1 LIEKPMPQTT
11 TTAILH
17 DSNSS
22 IDSALGTA
30 VANPASTQRALPCL
44 DTRIFAAYHGTQ
56 LLVIQHLRR
65 HLRRPPAREFLLW
78 HPFESNPAVDRFMH
92 AVVLEAGFD
101 GTLDMRDF
109 ESLKPRTQGSLAW
122 WFESARRLRS
132 DASALRAWMA
142 ENGIDETT
150 VELWADD
157 PLHFY
162 AIFPRAVLC
171 RACQIKIP
179 HCFNHEDSLSVDAKQ
194 GLEAS
199 WAAVSWP
206 KKYFFMPWQRWMSGV
221 DLRMERI
228 GYDRAYT
235 FASPS
240 PWSANSLDLSAL
252 IAVDAFAGTY
262 GGLPRAMR
270 AEVDNLLAPVRAGAK
285 PLVLLLLFGLGED
298 DAFRTRYQRAMA
310 RIFSAHAAEL
320 QGGSLVVKW
329 HPGASGEQEPLLVEW
344 LRNNIPAQVHEIRHP
359 LNLEFMLPQL
369 RPDYVVAGLCGS
381 LPIVRDLGA
390 GRPIIISEWLDQYL
404 AERPGERP
412 AVTQFLRGIEVW

>member
-1 LIEKPMPQTT
+1 MN
-11 TTAILH
+11 AIV
-17 DSNSS
+17 S
-22 IDSALGTA
+22 
-30 VANPASTQRALPCL
+30 
-44 DTRIFAAYHGTQ
+44 
-56 LLVIQHLRR
+56 
-65 HLRRPPAREFLLW
+65 
-78 HPFESNPAVDRFMH
+78 
-92 AVVLEAGFD
+92 EAGFD
-101 GTLDMRDF
+101 GTLDIRDF
-109 ESLKPRTQGSLAW
+109 ESLKPRTQGPLTW

-132 DASALRAWMA
+132 DADTLRAWMA
-142 ENGIDETT
+142 ANRIEEAAA
-150 VELWADD
+150 ELWADD

-162 AIFPRAVLC
+162 VIFLRAVF
-171 RACQIKIP
+171 RSACQIKTP
-179 HCFNHEDSLSVDAKQ
+179 HCFNHEDSMSADSKA
-194 GLEAS
+194 GLEAGWTS
-199 WAAVSWP
+199 ISWP
-206 KKYFFMPWQRWMSGV
+206 RKFLFLPWQRSMSGV
-221 DLRMERI
+221 DMRMERI
-228 GYDRAYT
+228 VYDPAYT

-240 PWSANSLDLSAL
+240 PWSANSLDLSSL

-270 AEVDNLLAPVRAGAK
+270 AEVDKLLAPIRASAK

-320 QGGSLVVKW
+320 QGGTLVVKW
-329 HPGASGEQEPLLVEW
+329 HPGASGAQEPLLVEW
-344 LRNNIPAQVHEIRHP
+344 LRNNISAQVHEIRHP

-404 AERPGERP
+404 AEKPGERH

>member
-1 LIEKPMPQTT
+1 VNLGPAAMR
-11 TTAILH
+11 H
-17 DSNSS
+17 DSSQ
-22 IDSALGTA
+22 
-30 VANPASTQRALPCL
+30 VPAAEL
-44 DTRIFAAYHGTQ
+44 TRIFAACHGTQ
-56 LLVIQHLRR
+56 LLLIQHLRR
-65 HLRRPPAREFLLW
+65 HLQRPQAREFLIW
-78 HPFESNPAVDRFMH
+78 HPFDNNPAVDRFMN
-92 AVVLEAGFD
+92 VIVTEAGFD
-101 GTLDMRDF
+101 GALDIRDF
-109 ESLKPRTQGSLAW
+109 ESLKPRTQGPLRW

-132 DASALRAWMA
+132 DADRLRAWMA
-142 ENGIDETT
+142 ANRIEEAAA
-150 VELWADD
+150 ELWADD

-162 AIFPRAVLC
+162 AIFPRAVLG
-171 RACQIKIP
+171 RARQIKTP
-179 HCFNHEDSLSVDAKQ
+179 HCFNHEDSMSADTKQ
-194 GLEAS
+194 GLEAGWTS
-199 WAAVSWP
+199 TSWP
-206 KKYFFMPWQRWMSGV
+206 KKFLFLPWQRWMSGV
-221 DLRMERI
+221 DMRMERI
-228 GYDRAYT
+228 VYDRAYT

-262 GGLPRAMR
+262 GGLPRSMR
-270 AEVDNLLAPVRAGAK
+270 AEVDSLLAPIRESAK

-310 RIFSAHAAEL
+310 RIFSEHAAEL
-320 QGGSLVVKW
+320 QGASLVVKW

-344 LRNNIPAQVHEIRHP
+344 LRNNISAQVHEIRHP

-404 AERPGERP
+404 AVRPGERQ